1 MINVLISPAGTEIGR
16 EIWQSLRFDKS
27 VRLFLAGEDYDN
39 HARYYDCDYHLLPGI
54 TSDNWLSALQTF
66 ISRHEIHYIFPA
78 HDDVLFAYAQKQ
90 ENIAARVITSNAECC
105 EITRYKSLTYKALAD
120 VIHVPRCYETV
131 EEITEW
137 PVFVK
142 PDRGQGAQGAVKIA
156 DETSLR
162 RHLAEHPGVI
172 ICEYLSGAEYTV
184 DCFSNAQGVIFCQ
197 PRTRERI
204 RAGISMGSKR
214 IEIEGVRE
222 MAEKIST
229 RLNLRGAWFF
239 QLKYSNDSV
248 LTLLEV
254 APRIAGTMALNR
266 VRGVNFPLLSLYEHQ
281 NIAFTLPAL
290 LPVERISRALSNR
303 YRSDIT
309 FSHVYVDFDD
319 TLIIHQ
325 KLCLPLIAF
334 LYQCV
339 NEGIPLSLLTRHR
352 GDIYQQLNK
361 WRLTTLFD
369 RVYHLTEQDKKS
381 SYITEPDAIFIDDSF
396 RERDEVHRSC
406 GIYTFDISMLDVLIK
421 E

>member
-27 VRLFLAGEDYDN
+27 VRLFLAGEDYNN

-54 TSDNWLSALQTF
+54 TSDNWLSSLQEF
-66 ISRHEIHYIFPA
+66 ISRHDIHYIFPA
-78 HDDVLFAYAQKQ
+78 HDDVLLAYAQQQ
-90 ENIAARVITSNAECC
+90 ENIAARIITSNAECC

-120 VIHVPRCYETV
+120 VIQVPRCYESV
-131 EEITEW
+131 EEITAW

-142 PDRGQGAQGAVKIA
+142 PDRGQGAQGAVKIIDA
-156 DETSLR
+156 SALR
-162 RHLAEHPGVI
+162 KHLADNPGVI
-172 ICEYLSGAEYTV
+172 ICEYLPGTEYTV
-184 DCFSNAQGVIFCQ
+184 DCFSSAQGVVFCQ

-214 IEIEGVRE
+214 VEIDGVRT
-222 MAEKIST
+222 MAEKISA

-239 QLKYSNDSV
+239 QLKYSESGS

-266 VRGVNFPLLSLYEHQ
+266 VRGVNFSLLSLYEHQ
-281 NIAFTLPAL
+281 NIPIALPPL
-290 LPVERISRALSNR
+290 LPVERISRALSNL

-325 KLCLPLIAF
+325 KLCLPLIKF

-339 NEGIPLSLLTRHR
+339 NEGIPVSLITRHR
-352 GDIYQQLNK
+352 GDIHQQLEK
-361 WRLTTLFD
+361 WRIAALFD
-369 RVYHLTEQDKKS
+369 KVYHLTEQENKS
-381 SYITEPDAIFIDDSF
+381 AFITEPDAIFIDDSF
-396 RERDEVHRSC
+396 REREEVSRIC